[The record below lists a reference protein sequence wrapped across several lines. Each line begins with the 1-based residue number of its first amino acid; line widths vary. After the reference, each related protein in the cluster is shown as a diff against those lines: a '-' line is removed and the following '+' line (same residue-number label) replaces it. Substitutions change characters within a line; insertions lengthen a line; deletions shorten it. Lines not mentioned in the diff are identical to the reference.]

1 MVGAFIDN
9 NLSFSPLLCSLLFW
23 INKGPGDKITL
34 ERSGM
39 DGLKQESLVVLTA
52 QAPRSLTLDVTV
64 RRLYWMSDFKKVH
77 DSPAT
82 TNSTACLPAAIK
94 ILPR

>member
-1 MVGAFIDN
+1 MLIFVVLLISGWGIYRND
-9 NLSFSPLLCSLLFW
+9 LSFSPLLCSLLFW

-39 DGLKQESLVVLTA
+39 DGMKQESLVVLTA
-52 QAPRSLTLDVTV
+52 QVPRSLTLDVTA

-77 DSPAT
+77 DSYVQ
-82 TNSTACLPAAIK
+82 L
-94 ILPR
+94 